1 MAFLCWRY
9 AERSSE
15 ISLNAECA
23 GEYEFV
29 GWYDT
34 DNNLYSDSMTI
45 SLEAGNDH
53 CLFAVFADA
62 PITPEP
68 TPTIL
73 PTEAPT
79 VEPTATPEPT
89 ETAPVTEAPTEEPT
103 EAPTGEPTAAPTEEP
118 TQPPVPS
125 TGAVSLIGISA
136 ALLMTGAGAMLFR
149 KR

>member
-15 ISLNAECA
+15 ISVNAECA
-23 GEYEFV
+23 GEYELV

-45 SLEAGNDH
+45 SLEAGNDY

-62 PITPEP
+62 SITPEP

-79 VEPTATPEPT
+79 VEPTATPAPT
-89 ETAPVTEAPTEEPT
+89 ETAPATEAPTEEPT

-118 TQPPVPS
+118 TQPPVPA

-136 ALLMTGAGAMLFR
+136 VLLMTGAGAMLFR

>member
-1 MAFLCWRY
+1 
-9 AERSSE
+9 
-15 ISLNAECA
+15 
-23 GEYEFV
+23 
-29 GWYDT
+29 
-34 DNNLYSDSMTI
+34 MTI
-45 SLEAGNDH
+45 SLEAGNDY

-89 ETAPVTEAPTEEPT
+89 ETAPVTEAPTEV
-103 EAPTGEPTAAPTEEP
+103 PTGEPTAAPTEEP

>member
-1 MAFLCWRY
+1 
-9 AERSSE
+9 
-15 ISLNAECA
+15 
-23 GEYEFV
+23 
-29 GWYDT
+29 
-34 DNNLYSDSMTI
+34 MTI
-45 SLEAGNDH
+45 SLEADDVH

-62 PITPEP
+62 PVTPEP
-68 TPTIL
+68 ALTIL

-89 ETAPVTEAPTEEPT
+89 ETAPVTEASTEEPT